1 LAWPGGLEP
10 GFGGRLIV
18 AKKFC
23 TNCGDEVAEGEHFCG
38 SCGQAL
44 PAPDA
49 AGVFGDPTAL
59 EGSAGP
65 PTEPVHA
72 PRDATVPGPAVVVP
86 AEPAPSGGG
95 GWWSEP
101 RNRIG
106 AGVLALVAVLGLVVG
121 VALAAGSGGGGTT
134 RQVSKKSSAPTTTT
148 LSPAVIKAQ
157 ADYKDYVNRLENIL
171 QQSAAGRGQ
180 VGSLVGGVQNG
191 CQVSPQDAS
200 AQIRTVIDNRTSVL
214 NQLAGLSVAPNAEA
228 QNLYSLLQQSLQSSI
243 NADTQYKAWMD
254 YLYTDYYY
262 TFPVGCPNGVPP
274 HNSSFDSAQ
283 AADGNST
290 NFKTQ
295 FVNAFNP
302 VATRFG
308 LATVDAGSF

>member
-1 LAWPGGLEP
+1 M
-10 GFGGRLIV
+10 V
-18 AKKFC
+18 KKFC
-23 TNCGDEVAEGEHFCG
+23 TNCGAEVGDDEHFCG
-38 SCGQAL
+38 SCGKAL

-49 AGVFGDPTAL
+49 AAVLGDPTAV

-72 PRDATVPGPAVVVP
+72 ARDATVSGPAVATPVA
-86 AEPAPSGGG
+86 AEPAPPGG

-106 AGVLALVAVLGLVVG
+106 AGVLALVVVLGIVVV
-121 VALAAGSGGGGTT
+121 VALASGGGGGGTT
-134 RQVSKKSSAPTTTT
+134 HQVSKKSNAPTTTT
-148 LSPAVIKAQ
+148 LSPAAVKAL
-157 ADYKDYVNRLENIL
+157 ADYRDYVNRLENIL

-180 VGSLVGGVQNG
+180 VGSLVAGVQNG

-262 TFPVGCPNGVPP
+262 TSPVGCPNGTPP
-274 HNSSFDSAQ
+274 HNSSFDAAR

-302 VATRFG
+302 VATRLG
-308 LATVDAGSF
+308 VTTWDAGGF